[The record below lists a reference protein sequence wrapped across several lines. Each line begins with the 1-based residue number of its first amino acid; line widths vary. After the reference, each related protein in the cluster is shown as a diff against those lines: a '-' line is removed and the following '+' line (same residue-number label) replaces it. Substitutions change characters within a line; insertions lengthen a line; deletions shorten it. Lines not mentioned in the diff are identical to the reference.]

1 MHQIFGVGTE
11 RNSFANG
18 QVGGS
23 NGFNHDLLWSS
34 WVCPTK
40 IRLINDSQRLF
51 AFCIF
56 GGSAVKYDSPGGWIC
71 NLFRRPQETYSISS
85 SMFSLLYARWS
96 FLYHFL
102 CGGTYFW
109 VRLGYV
115 SIWKSHENGKKFK
128 DKRETNW
135 TRFGWISSFFG
146 GGYERRFSQI
156 SFYSQIYWCKSEEA
170 VLIAVLQMVLNL
182 TNKEGKWDEWR
193 EFIFSE
199 PEEKKHC
206 KHFLFVVSVASNHI
220 INKVQQVYD
229 QNCCKSVW
237 K

>member
-135 TRFGWISSFFG
+135 TRFGWISSFFWG
-146 GGYERRFSQI
+146 WIRKEVFPDFFLLPDLLMQIWRSCSHRSITNGFKSHQQRGKMRWVTRIYFLRTRR
-156 SFYSQIYWCKSEEA
+156 EEA
-170 VLIAVLQMVLNL
+170 LQALLV
-182 TNKEGKWDEWR
+182 
-193 EFIFSE
+193 
-199 PEEKKHC
+199 
-206 KHFLFVVSVASNHI
+206 
-220 INKVQQVYD
+220 
-229 QNCCKSVW
+229 CCFCGFKSHY